1 MHPIEKEKL
10 CRSTGFATFATLCVP
25 ARSFDA
31 CGIDRP
37 SRQRA
42 PRKAAATGSAA
53 AAAVRPPTITLQT
66 FKAQVNVVNL
76 FFNVKDKHGMLIPN
90 LTKDDFQVFEDGKP
104 QTVKY
109 FSAESN
115 QPLTLGI
122 MIDTSASQ
130 TRVLDIEQESCA
142 EFLHSVL
149 RDKDLAFVIN
159 FDVDV
164 DLDQDF
170 TNNVR
175 DLTRAL
181 NKMQINAG
189 MGGGPPG
196 LGGGPVP
203 TTPRGTLL
211 YDAIY
216 LGANEKLKSE
226 VGRKAM
232 IIFTDGEDQGSR
244 LRIQDAI
251 EAAQKADTICY
262 VILIADRGFYGG
274 FGYSGDSDM
283 RKLAEA
289 DRRPRHRGRQQAG
302 QAESRPSTRFKM
314 NCAASTTSATRRP
327 IPSWTA
333 AIARSRFTPRAA
345 NTRCRLAKAITR
357 WPRIKEQG
365 LGVRTGVSGYLNP
378 WFLRPTLVI
387 RFSFTQTKKS
397 GDPMGPPL
405 VMQASLLA
413 SRGASARPA

>member
-1 MHPIEKEKL
+1 MPF
-10 CRSTGFATFATLCVP
+10 RQSVVVGCVILGCCLWLP
-25 ARSFDA
+25 AQQQNPPA
-31 CGIDRP
+31 QPP
-37 SRQRA
+37 SQDQQA
-42 PRKAAATGSAA
+42 QPSDQE
-53 AAAVRPPTITLQT
+53 PLQT
-66 FKAQVNVVNL
+66 FKAQVNVVNV
-76 FFNVKDKHGMLIPN
+76 FYNVKDKHGMLIPN
-90 LTKDDFQVFEDGKP
+90 LTKDNFDVFEDGKP
-104 QTVKY
+104 QTIKY
-109 FSAESN
+109 FSAEAN

-142 EFLHSVL
+142 QFLRAVL

-159 FDVDV
+159 FDTDV

-170 TNNVR
+170 TNNIR
-175 DLTRAL
+175 DLTHAL

-189 MGGGPPG
+189 MGGEPPG

-216 LGANEKLKSE
+216 LGADEKLKNE

-289 DRRPRHRGRQQAG
+289 TGGRVIEVGNKQDKLRDAFNQIQNELRSQYNIGYTPTNPKLDGSYRKIQIKEKGDYKVQARQG
-302 QAESRPSTRFKM
+302 YYAVAKDYGAERNHLRIWPL
-314 NCAASTTSATRRP
+314 TSAILRRVVFAEGRDP
-327 IPSWTA
+327 
-333 AIARSRFTPRAA
+333 
-345 NTRCRLAKAITR
+345 
-357 WPRIKEQG
+357 
-365 LGVRTGVSGYLNP
+365 
-378 WFLRPTLVI
+378 FL
-387 RFSFTQTKKS
+387 
-397 GDPMGPPL
+397 
-405 VMQASLLA
+405 SLLLIRYA
-413 SRGASARPA
+413 PFALVEIR

>member
-1 MHPIEKEKL
+1 MFSKRFYQL
-10 CRSTGFATFATLCVP
+10 C
-25 ARSFDA
+25 
-31 CGIDRP
+31 
-37 SRQRA
+37 
-42 PRKAAATGSAA
+42 AAACLVLSCVCLRAQSN
-53 AAAVRPPTITLQT
+53 PPAQQSDSQDQQQQSGDDLQT

-76 FFNVKDKHGMLIPN
+76 FFNVKDKHGMLIPS

-104 QTVKY
+104 QTIKY
-109 FSAESN
+109 FSAESHE
-115 QPLTLGI
+115 PLTLGI

-130 TRVLDIEQESCA
+130 TRVLDLEQEACA
-142 EFLHSVL
+142 QFLHDVL

-170 TNNVR
+170 TSNIR

-189 MGGGPPG
+189 VGGGPPG

-216 LGANEKLKSE
+216 LGADEKLKNE

-232 IIFTDGEDQGSR
+232 IIFTDGEDEGSR

-283 RKLAEA
+283 QKLAQATGGRVIEVGNKQ
-289 DRRPRHRGRQQAG
+289 DRLKQAFDQIQNELRTQYNIGYSPTNNKLDGTYRKIQLKAKGGEYKVQARQGYYA
-302 QAESRPSTRFKM
+302 M
-314 NCAASTTSATRRP
+314 
-327 IPSWTA
+327 
-333 AIARSRFTPRAA
+333 
-345 NTRCRLAKAITR
+345 AK
-357 WPRIKEQG
+357 
-365 LGVRTGVSGYLNP
+365 
-378 WFLRPTLVI
+378 
-387 RFSFTQTKKS
+387 
-397 GDPMGPPL
+397 D
-405 VMQASLLA
+405 
-413 SRGASARPA
+413 

>member
-1 MHPIEKEKL
+1 MLLHRF
-10 CRSTGFATFATLCVP
+10 RSLTAVGCLLLSWSLGLWAQSQDAP
-25 ARSFDA
+25 AQPPQQNQQ
-31 CGIDRP
+31 GQP
-37 SRQRA
+37 SSSDQE
-42 PRKAAATGSAA
+42 P
-53 AAAVRPPTITLQT
+53 LQT
-66 FKAQVNVVNL
+66 FKSEVNVVNL

-90 LTKDDFQVFEDGKP
+90 LTKNDFEVFEDGKP

-130 TRVLDIEQESCA
+130 TRVLDLEQEACA
-142 EFLHSVL
+142 EFLRAVL

-216 LGANEKLKSE
+216 LGADEKLKNE

-283 RKLAEA
+283 HKLAEA
-289 DRRPRHRGRQQAG
+289 TGGRVIEVGNKQDKLKAAFDQIQNELRSQYNLGYTPSNNKLDGTYRKIQIKAKGGEYKTQARQG
-302 QAESRPSTRFKM
+302 YYAM
-314 NCAASTTSATRRP
+314 
-327 IPSWTA
+327 
-333 AIARSRFTPRAA
+333 
-345 NTRCRLAKAITR
+345 AK
-357 WPRIKEQG
+357 
-365 LGVRTGVSGYLNP
+365 
-378 WFLRPTLVI
+378 
-387 RFSFTQTKKS
+387 
-397 GDPMGPPL
+397 D
-405 VMQASLLA
+405 
-413 SRGASARPA
+413 

>member
-1 MHPIEKEKL
+1 MLMHRFRHSVIVGCLILGCGL
-10 CRSTGFATFATLCVP
+10 CLP
-25 ARSFDA
+25 AQQQNPPAQPPAQDQQA
-31 CGIDRP
+31 QP
-37 SRQRA
+37 SDQE
-42 PRKAAATGSAA
+42 P
-53 AAAVRPPTITLQT
+53 LQT
-66 FKAQVNVVNL
+66 FKAEVNVVNL
-76 FFNVKDKHGMLIPN
+76 FYNVKDKHGMLIPN
-90 LTKDDFQVFEDGKP
+90 LTKDNFEVFEDGKP
-104 QTVKY
+104 QTIKY

-142 EFLHSVL
+142 QFLRAVL

-159 FDVDV
+159 FDTDV

-170 TNNVR
+170 TNNVH

-216 LGANEKLKSE
+216 LGADEKLKNE

-274 FGYSGDSDM
+274 FGYSGDSEM

-289 DRRPRHRGRQQAG
+289 TGGRVIEVGNKQDKLRDAFNQIQNELRSQYNIG
-302 QAESRPSTRFKM
+302 YTST
-314 NCAASTTSATRRP
+314 
-327 IPSWTA
+327 
-333 AIARSRFTPRAA
+333 
-345 NTRCRLAKAITR
+345 NTKLDGSYRKIQ
-357 WPRIKEQG
+357 IKEKGDYKVQARQG
-365 LGVRTGVSGYLNP
+365 YYAVA
-378 WFLRPTLVI
+378 
-387 RFSFTQTKKS
+387 K
-397 GDPMGPPL
+397 D
-405 VMQASLLA
+405 
-413 SRGASARPA
+413 

>member
-1 MHPIEKEKL
+1 MSSWFRLIFLAVCLALGCAPL
-10 CRSTGFATFATLCVP
+10 LFSQSQDTP
-25 ARSFDA
+25 AQSSGQQQA
-31 CGIDRP
+31 P
-37 SRQRA
+37 SDQDN
-42 PRKAAATGSAA
+42 
-53 AAAVRPPTITLQT
+53 LQV

-90 LTKDDFQVFEDGKP
+90 LTKDDFQVLEDGKP
-104 QTVKY
+104 QTIKY

-130 TRVLDIEQESCA
+130 TRVLTIEQESCA

-170 TNNVR
+170 TNNIH

-189 MGGGPPG
+189 FGGGPPG
-196 LGGGPVP
+196 LGGGPIP

-216 LGANEKLKSE
+216 LGADEKLKNE

-244 LRIQDAI
+244 LKIHDAI

-274 FGYSGDSDM
+274 FGYSGDYEM
-283 RKLAEA
+283 KKLAEQTG
-289 DRRPRHRGRQQAG
+289 GRVIEVGNKQDKLRQAFEQIQNELRSQYSIG
-302 QAESRPSTRFKM
+302 YTPTNAKLDGTYRKIQIRTKNGDYKVQAR
-314 NCAASTTSATRRP
+314 
-327 IPSWTA
+327 
-333 AIARSRFTPRAA
+333 
-345 NTRCRLAKAITR
+345 
-357 WPRIKEQG
+357 QG
-365 LGVRTGVSGYLNP
+365 YYA
-378 WFLRPTLVI
+378 
-387 RFSFTQTKKS
+387 
-397 GDPMGPPL
+397 MGKN
-405 VMQASLLA
+405 
-413 SRGASARPA
+413 

>member
-1 MHPIEKEKL
+1 MQLPRLRQCVKVAALLVIGCL
-10 CRSTGFATFATLCVP
+10 CLSAQSQNPP
-25 ARSFDA
+25 AQQQQNQQ
-31 CGIDRP
+31 P
-37 SRQRA
+37 SNQDD
-42 PRKAAATGSAA
+42 
-53 AAAVRPPTITLQT
+53 LQT
-66 FKAQVNVVNL
+66 FKAEVNVVNL
-76 FFNVKDKHGMLIPN
+76 FYNVKDKHGMLIPN

-130 TRVLDIEQESCA
+130 TRVLDIEQEACTQ
-142 EFLHSVL
+142 FLKAVL

-175 DLTRAL
+175 DLAHAL

-196 LGGGPVP
+196 LGGGPIP

-216 LGANEKLKSE
+216 LGADEKLKNE

-251 EAAQKADTICY
+251 EAAQKADAICY

-274 FGYSGDSDM
+274 FGYSGDSEM
-283 RKLAEA
+283 HKLAEA
-289 DRRPRHRGRQQAG
+289 TGGRVIEVGNKQDKLKAAFDQIQNELRSQYNIGYTPTNNKLDGSYRKLQIKAKGDYKIQARQG
-302 QAESRPSTRFKM
+302 YY
-314 NCAASTTSATRRP
+314 
-327 IPSWTA
+327 
-333 AIARSRFTPRAA
+333 AIAR
-345 NTRCRLAKAITR
+345 
-357 WPRIKEQG
+357 
-365 LGVRTGVSGYLNP
+365 
-378 WFLRPTLVI
+378 
-387 RFSFTQTKKS
+387 
-397 GDPMGPPL
+397 D
-405 VMQASLLA
+405 
-413 SRGASARPA
+413 

>member
-1 MHPIEKEKL
+1 MPL
-10 CRSTGFATFATLCVP
+10 PRLSQCV
-25 ARSFDA
+25 
-31 CGIDRP
+31 
-37 SRQRA
+37 
-42 PRKAAATGSAA
+42 KV
-53 AAAVRPPTITLQT
+53 AAVLVIGCLWLPAQSQNPPAQQQQNQQPSDQDNLQT
-66 FKAQVNVVNL
+66 FKAEVNVVNL
-76 FFNVKDKHGMLIPN
+76 FYNVKDKHGTLIPA

-130 TRVLDIEQESCA
+130 TRVLDIEEEACTQ
-142 EFLHSVL
+142 FLKAVL

-170 TNNVR
+170 TNNVH
-175 DLTRAL
+175 DLARAL
-181 NKMQINAG
+181 SKMQINAG

-216 LGANEKLKSE
+216 LGADEKLKNE

-244 LRIQDAI
+244 LRIQDAV

-274 FGYSGDSDM
+274 FGYSGDSEM
-283 RKLAEA
+283 HKLAEA
-289 DRRPRHRGRQQAG
+289 TGGRVIEVGNKQEKLKAAFDQIQNELRSQYNIGYTPTNAKLDGTYRKIQIKTKGDYKVQARQG
-302 QAESRPSTRFKM
+302 YY
-314 NCAASTTSATRRP
+314 
-327 IPSWTA
+327 
-333 AIARSRFTPRAA
+333 AIA
-345 NTRCRLAKAITR
+345 K
-357 WPRIKEQG
+357 
-365 LGVRTGVSGYLNP
+365 
-378 WFLRPTLVI
+378 
-387 RFSFTQTKKS
+387 
-397 GDPMGPPL
+397 D
-405 VMQASLLA
+405 
-413 SRGASARPA
+413 

>member
-1 MHPIEKEKL
+1 ML
-10 CRSTGFATFATLCVP
+10 FCRVRLSILVMCLV
-25 ARSFDA
+25 
-31 CGIDRP
+31 
-37 SRQRA
+37 
-42 PRKAAATGSAA
+42 TGSSVWLTAQPQDPTA
-53 AAAVRPPTITLQT
+53 PASAPQQQAPPADQEPLET

-104 QTVKY
+104 QTIKY

-130 TRVLDIEQESCA
+130 TRVLTIEQESCA
-142 EFLHSVL
+142 EFLREVL
-149 RDKDLAFVIN
+149 RQKDLAFVIN

-164 DLDQDF
+164 NLDQDF

-196 LGGGPVP
+196 LGGGPIP

-216 LGANEKLKSE
+216 LGADEKLKSE

-244 LRIQDAI
+244 LKIHDAI

-274 FGYSGDSDM
+274 FGYSGDYDM
-283 RKLAEA
+283 KKLAETTG
-289 DRRPRHRGRQQAG
+289 GRVIEVGNKQDKLRQAFE
-302 QAESRPSTRFKM
+302 QIQNEL
-314 NCAASTTSATRRP
+314 
-327 IPSWTA
+327 
-333 AIARSRFTPRAA
+333 RSQYNIGYTPT
-345 NTRCRLAKAITR
+345 NTKLDGTYRKIQIHT
-357 WPRIKEQG
+357 
-365 LGVRTGVSGYLNP
+365 
-378 WFLRPTLVI
+378 
-387 RFSFTQTKKS
+387 KS
-397 GDPMGPPL
+397 GDYK
-405 VMQASLLA
+405 VQARQGYYA
-413 SRGASARPA
+413 MAKD

>member
-1 MHPIEKEKL
+1 MSSKRFRQL
-10 CRSTGFATFATLCVP
+10 CTFACFLLSC
-25 ARSFDA
+25 
-31 CGIDRP
+31 CLG
-37 SRQRA
+37 
-42 PRKAAATGSAA
+42 AAAQSQDGPMIAPKA
-53 AAAVRPPTITLQT
+53 PPQQTQQPSSDEDLQV

-104 QTVKY
+104 QTIKY
-109 FSAESN
+109 FSSESN

-130 TRVLDIEQESCA
+130 TRVLDIEQQSCA

-149 RDKDLAFVIN
+149 RDKDMAFVIN

-170 TNNVR
+170 TNNIR

-189 MGGGPPG
+189 VGGGPPG

-216 LGANEKLKSE
+216 LGADEKLKSE

-244 LRIQDAI
+244 LRVQDAI

-274 FGYSGDSDM
+274 FGYTGDSDM

-289 DRRPRHRGRQQAG
+289 TGGRVIEVGNKQEKLKQAFDQIQSELRSQYNIG
-302 QAESRPSTRFKM
+302 YSPSNPKLDGTYRKIQVKAKGGEDKVQARQGYYAM
-314 NCAASTTSATRRP
+314 
-327 IPSWTA
+327 
-333 AIARSRFTPRAA
+333 
-345 NTRCRLAKAITR
+345 AK
-357 WPRIKEQG
+357 
-365 LGVRTGVSGYLNP
+365 
-378 WFLRPTLVI
+378 
-387 RFSFTQTKKS
+387 
-397 GDPMGPPL
+397 D
-405 VMQASLLA
+405 
-413 SRGASARPA
+413 

>member
-1 MHPIEKEKL
+1 MSGGLILAGCL
-10 CRSTGFATFATLCVP
+10 CLSAQAQNPPAQPSTQDQQGQQ
-25 ARSFDA
+25 
-31 CGIDRP
+31 P
-37 SRQRA
+37 SDQDN
-42 PRKAAATGSAA
+42 
-53 AAAVRPPTITLQT
+53 LQT
-66 FKAQVNVVNL
+66 FKAEVNVVNL

-104 QTVKY
+104 QTLKY

-130 TRVLDIEQESCA
+130 TRVLDIEQEACTQ
-142 EFLHSVL
+142 FLKEVL

-170 TNNVR
+170 TNNIR
-175 DLTRAL
+175 DLSRAL

-216 LGANEKLKSE
+216 LGADEKLKNE

-232 IIFTDGEDQGSR
+232 IVFTDGEDQGSR

-283 RKLAEA
+283 HKLAEA
-289 DRRPRHRGRQQAG
+289 TGGRVIEVGNKQEKLKQAFDQIQNELRSQYNIG
-302 QAESRPSTRFKM
+302 YTPSNTKLDGTYRKIQIKTKGDYKVQARQGYY
-314 NCAASTTSATRRP
+314 
-327 IPSWTA
+327 
-333 AIARSRFTPRAA
+333 AIA
-345 NTRCRLAKAITR
+345 K
-357 WPRIKEQG
+357 
-365 LGVRTGVSGYLNP
+365 
-378 WFLRPTLVI
+378 
-387 RFSFTQTKKS
+387 
-397 GDPMGPPL
+397 D
-405 VMQASLLA
+405 
-413 SRGASARPA
+413 

>member
-1 MHPIEKEKL
+1 MVFHWFRHSVVGAGLIL
-10 CRSTGFATFATLCVP
+10 ACCLSLP
-25 ARSFDA
+25 AQTQNPPA
-31 CGIDRP
+31 QP
-37 SRQRA
+37 SAQDQQGQQ
-42 PRKAAATGSAA
+42 PSDQDN
-53 AAAVRPPTITLQT
+53 LQT
-66 FKAQVNVVNL
+66 FKAEVNVVNV
-76 FFNVKDKHGMLIPN
+76 FFNVKDKHGLLIPN
-90 LTKDDFQVFEDGKP
+90 LTKEDFQVFEDGKP
-104 QTVKY
+104 QTLKY
-109 FSAESN
+109 FSSESN

-130 TRVLDIEQESCA
+130 TRVLDIEQESCTQ
-142 EFLHSVL
+142 FLKEVL

-170 TNNVR
+170 TNNIR
-175 DLTRAL
+175 DLARAL

-216 LGANEKLKSE
+216 LGADEKLKSE

-274 FGYSGDSDM
+274 FGYSGDYDM
-283 RKLAEA
+283 KKLAETTG
-289 DRRPRHRGRQQAG
+289 GRVIEVGNKQDKLRQAFE
-302 QAESRPSTRFKM
+302 QIQNEL
-314 NCAASTTSATRRP
+314 
-327 IPSWTA
+327 
-333 AIARSRFTPRAA
+333 RSQYNIGYTPT
-345 NTRCRLAKAITR
+345 NTKLDGTYRKIQIHT
-357 WPRIKEQG
+357 
-365 LGVRTGVSGYLNP
+365 
-378 WFLRPTLVI
+378 
-387 RFSFTQTKKS
+387 KS
-397 GDPMGPPL
+397 GDYK
-405 VMQASLLA
+405 VQARQGYYA
-413 SRGASARPA
+413 MAKD

>member
-1 MHPIEKEKL
+1 MPFRQSIIAGCVIL
-10 CRSTGFATFATLCVP
+10 CCCLWLP
-25 ARSFDA
+25 AQQQNPPA
-31 CGIDRP
+31 
-37 SRQRA
+37 Q
-42 PRKAAATGSAA
+42 
-53 AAAVRPPTITLQT
+53 PPTQDQQAQPSDQEPLQT
-66 FKAQVNVVNL
+66 FKAQVNVVNI
-76 FFNVKDKHGMLIPN
+76 FYNVKDKHGMLIPN
-90 LTKDDFQVFEDGKP
+90 LTKDNFDVFEDGKP
-104 QTVKY
+104 QTIKY

-130 TRVLDIEQESCA
+130 TRVLTIEQESCA
-142 EFLHSVL
+142 QFLRAVL

-159 FDVDV
+159 FDTDV

-170 TNNVR
+170 TNNIR
-175 DLTRAL
+175 DLTHAL

-216 LGANEKLKSE
+216 LGADEKLKNE

-274 FGYSGDSDM
+274 FGYSGDSEM

-289 DRRPRHRGRQQAG
+289 TGGRVIEVGNKQDKLRDAFNQI
-302 QAESRPSTRFKM
+302 QNEL
-314 NCAASTTSATRRP
+314 
-327 IPSWTA
+327 
-333 AIARSRFTPRAA
+333 RSQYNIGYTPTNNKLDGSYR
-345 NTRCRLAKAITR
+345 KIQ
-357 WPRIKEQG
+357 IKEKGDYKVQARQG
-365 LGVRTGVSGYLNP
+365 YYAVA
-378 WFLRPTLVI
+378 
-387 RFSFTQTKKS
+387 K
-397 GDPMGPPL
+397 D
-405 VMQASLLA
+405 
-413 SRGASARPA
+413 

>member
-1 MHPIEKEKL
+1 MIAPK
-10 CRSTGFATFATLCVP
+10 APPQQAQQ
-25 ARSFDA
+25 
-31 CGIDRP
+31 P
-37 SRQRA
+37 S
-42 PRKAAATGSAA
+42 SDED
-53 AAAVRPPTITLQT
+53 LQV

-104 QTVKY
+104 QTIKY

-130 TRVLDIEQESCA
+130 TRVLDIEQQSCA

-149 RDKDLAFVIN
+149 RDKDMAFVIN

-170 TNNVR
+170 TNNIR

-189 MGGGPPG
+189 VGGGPPG

-216 LGANEKLKSE
+216 LGADEKLKSE

-244 LRIQDAI
+244 LRVQDAI

-274 FGYSGDSDM
+274 FGYTGDSDM

-289 DRRPRHRGRQQAG
+289 TGGRVIEVGNKQEKLKQAFDQIQSELRSQYNIG
-302 QAESRPSTRFKM
+302 YSPTNPKLDGTYRKIQVKAKGGEDKVQARQGYYAM
-314 NCAASTTSATRRP
+314 
-327 IPSWTA
+327 
-333 AIARSRFTPRAA
+333 
-345 NTRCRLAKAITR
+345 AK
-357 WPRIKEQG
+357 
-365 LGVRTGVSGYLNP
+365 
-378 WFLRPTLVI
+378 
-387 RFSFTQTKKS
+387 
-397 GDPMGPPL
+397 D
-405 VMQASLLA
+405 
-413 SRGASARPA
+413 

>member
-1 MHPIEKEKL
+1 MSLGL
-10 CRSTGFATFATLCVP
+10 CLAAQDGPMIVP
-25 ARSFDA
+25 KTQPQSDQQSQQQDQQ
-31 CGIDRP
+31 GQQPVNGDDDN
-37 SRQRA
+37 
-42 PRKAAATGSAA
+42 
-53 AAAVRPPTITLQT
+53 LQT

-76 FFNVKDKHGMLIPN
+76 FFNVKDKHGLLIPN

-104 QTVKY
+104 QTIKY
-109 FSAESN
+109 FSTEAQ

-142 EFLHSVL
+142 EFLHQVL
-149 RDKDLAFVIN
+149 RPKDMAFVIN

-170 TNNVR
+170 TSNVR

-189 MGGGPPG
+189 VGGGPPG

-216 LGANEKLKSE
+216 LAADEKLKNE

-232 IIFTDGEDQGSR
+232 IIFTDGEDEGSR
-244 LRIQDAI
+244 LRIQDAV

-283 RKLAEA
+283 QKLAQA
-289 DRRPRHRGRQQAG
+289 TGGRVIEVGNKQDKLKQAFDQIQNELRSQYNIG
-302 QAESRPSTRFKM
+302 YSPTNNKLDGTYRKIQIKAKGGEDKVQARQGYYAM
-314 NCAASTTSATRRP
+314 
-327 IPSWTA
+327 
-333 AIARSRFTPRAA
+333 
-345 NTRCRLAKAITR
+345 AK
-357 WPRIKEQG
+357 
-365 LGVRTGVSGYLNP
+365 
-378 WFLRPTLVI
+378 
-387 RFSFTQTKKS
+387 
-397 GDPMGPPL
+397 D
-405 VMQASLLA
+405 
-413 SRGASARPA
+413 